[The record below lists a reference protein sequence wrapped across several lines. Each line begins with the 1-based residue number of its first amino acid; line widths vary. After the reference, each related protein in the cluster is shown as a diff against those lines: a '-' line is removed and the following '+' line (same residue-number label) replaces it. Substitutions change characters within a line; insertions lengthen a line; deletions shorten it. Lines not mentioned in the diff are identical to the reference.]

1 MADIN
6 AYNVITGQAGKLKD
20 TGYLDSMV
28 THRGPDAR
36 ILTRPGGILNGAV
49 SAGAQTDLTQAT
61 RAYVVP
67 NFYADLHKR
76 IFVIPHL
83 VNLGSISTEQRFS
96 ARVWNA
102 NRAAVKLLSVTLDGG
117 EGVRLS
123 GVNTGTF
130 NALALKKW
138 DITVGMNG
146 PAVIDCTVTFKFL
159 GHNPVT
165 LKITGSRSTDWQFF
179 PDWSESVTENLEWL
193 TSVHQSITG
202 AEQRVA
208 RRLSPRRTFEFKVT
222 MTDIERQ
229 YFEGALYAYGTRI
242 WSVPVFTDCAY
253 LLADIKQDQHEI
265 SINTTGYDFVSG
277 GRAILMTGKHK
288 EMAEIIEVQPDKL
301 IVKRPIVGN
310 FDRTLTRVYP
320 LRSAVLTDMPQIT
333 RLSDGVSS
341 AQVRLKIHEHNHY
354 ANDIA
359 HLPTYRNHPVLEPTS
374 DWSEDITAQYTR
386 LIKSLD
392 NDTGLPHYLDTAQKA
407 FQVTSH
413 RFIAQGRE
421 QQRKLRQLF
430 YYLNGRQKTVWVATA
445 STDLTPAADLVG
457 KNLDIAFINY
467 TAMLQNQTGRQD
479 IRIECTDGQVFY
491 RRIISSSVTD
501 SQTERLALDGDTLN
515 LKQDEIAKIS
525 FLVLSRLDSDTVS
538 WGHHT
543 DADGVATITVS
554 FRGVR
559 DELEI

>member
-1 MADIN
+1 MADIT
-6 AYNVITGQAGKLKD
+6 AHKVKTGKSGALKD
-20 TGYLDSMV
+20 TGYLDRLV

-36 ILTRPGGILNGAV
+36 ILAHPRILINGKISPGVQI
-49 SAGAQTDLTQAT
+49 DLTQSM
-61 RAYVVP
+61 RAHVVP
-67 NFYADLHKR
+67 NFYADLYKR

-83 VNLGSISTEQRFS
+83 VNLGSISTEQHFS
-96 ARVWNA
+96 VQVWNA
-102 NRAAVKLLSVTLDGG
+102 NRTAVKLLSVTSNGG
-117 EGVRLS
+117 EGIRLS
-123 GVNTGTF
+123 GVSAGTF

-222 MTDIERQ
+222 MTDVERQ
-229 YFEGALYAYGTRI
+229 YFESALYVYGARVWAI
-242 WSVPVFTDCAY
+242 PVFPDCAY
-253 LLADIKQDQHEI
+253 LLADTKQGQHQ
-265 SINTTGYDFVSG
+265 INIDTTGYDFVSG
-277 GRAILMTGKHK
+277 GRVILMSGKYK
-288 EMAEIIEVQPDKL
+288 EMAEIVDVQSDKL
-301 IVKRPIVGN
+301 IVKRPIVSN

-333 RLSDGVSS
+333 RLSDGVCR

-354 ANDIA
+354 ANDVA
-359 HLPTYRNHPVLEPTS
+359 HLPTYRNHRVLEPTS
-374 DWSEDITAQYTR
+374 DWSEDVTAQYTR

-392 NDTGLPHYLDTAQKA
+392 NETGLPHYLDTAQKA

-430 YYLNGRQKTVWVATA
+430 YYLNGRQKTIWIATA
-445 STDLTPAADLVG
+445 STDLTPAAALVG

-467 TAMLQNQTGRQD
+467 TAILQSQTGRQD
-479 IRIECTDGQVFY
+479 IRIECADGRIFY
-491 RRIISSSVTD
+491 RRIVSSSVVD

-525 FLVLSRLDSDTVS
+525 FLTLSRLDSDTVS
-538 WGHHT
+538 WVHHT